1 MQVSASNNSET
12 SRKGLYALAA
22 LLRNNADA
30 RGQFYSN
37 SGVKLLTKV
46 LKNPDQTQPVQLKIL
61 NLITD
66 LSQLDLNH
74 QVRTKFSLH
83 LSLCVDMLCSNNV
96 DCTVQTSLPTPLYV
110 AVIVY

>member
-74 QVRTKFSLH
+74 QVRTSNFSLH
-83 LSLCVDMLCSNNV
+83 LSLCVDMLCSNIMSTAQ
-96 DCTVQTSLPTPLYV
+96 CKHHCQLHSMLL
-110 AVIVY
+110 